1 MSATAHFSPDG
12 RRLAFNLNDRFRVL
26 DIESGRLLAVDRPGH
41 RAAIRA
47 VDISPDGALIASA
60 GDDAAV
66 CLWEAANG
74 RFVAMLEEET
84 DPIAAVAFSPDGRGL
99 ATRSAT
105 GRVRVWRLDRTG
117 AGDRIEIVATPAWDT
132 TSPGPAAGASATSG
146 PVFVS
151 AGRLVAFGAADGT
164 IALRETMSGRVE
176 RTLKP
181 ELAKAPVVVLAGRA
195 DGGRLASADAEGVVR
210 LWDVSSRSPPLELA
224 TGQATI
230 RAMAFGP
237 RTLAVA
243 GESLEL
249 WDAETGRR
257 LITLEA
263 DAPRRE

>member
-1 MSATAHFSPDG
+1 MSATRTSAPTAGDWRSTSTTDS
-12 RRLAFNLNDRFRVL
+12 ACW
-26 DIESGRLLAVDRPGH
+26 IS
-41 RAAIRA
+41 RAAACSRSIGPATARRSA
-47 VDISPDGALIASA
+47 RWIISPDGALIASA

-84 DPIAAVAFSPDGRGL
+84 EPIAAVAFSPDGRGL
-99 ATRSAT
+99 AAGSAT
-105 GRVRVWRLDRTG
+105 GRVRVWRLDRTE
-117 AGDRIEIVATPAWDT
+117 AGDRIKIVATPAWDT

-151 AGRLVAFGAADGT
+151 PGRLVAFGAADGT
-164 IALRETMSGRVE
+164 IALREAASGRVE

-181 ELAKAPVVVLAGRA
+181 EPAKAAVVVLAGRA
-195 DGGRLASADAEGVVR
+195 DGERLASADAEGVVR

-237 RTLAVA
+237 RTA
-243 GESLEL
+243 
-249 WDAETGRR
+249 RR
-257 LITLEA
+257 
-263 DAPRRE
+263 RG